1 MKKAEREEF
10 KAFTED
16 LLNQGREYIDIQ
28 KELIQLEATERAAKY
43 TGRILAGSVLTILA
57 YLVLMF
63 ASFALSFYLGSIY
76 NSLWM
81 GFAWVTGGYAVIF
94 VILLIFRKPLLRVPF
109 INYVIRTL
117 IHP

>member
-10 KAFTED
+10 KAFTDD
-16 LLNQGREYIDIQ
+16 LLSQGKEYIDIQ
-28 KELIQLEATERAAKY
+28 KELIQLEATERAARY
-43 TGRILAGSVLTILA
+43 TGRILAGSVLSLLA

-63 ASFALSFYLGSIY
+63 ASFGLSFYLGSMY
-76 NSLWM
+76 NSLWI
-81 GFAWVTGGYAVIF
+81 GFAWVTGGYA
-94 VILLIFRKPLLRVPF
+94 ILLLILFIFRKYLLRIPF